1 MKLQG
6 LLSRVRYMTALAIAT
21 LAGVQTVHAQQEVQ
35 YSQYMF
41 NMLAVNPAYAGSRDV
56 LSMTGLYRQQ
66 WANISNV
73 NTASFTIDMPIKKE
87 KVGVGL
93 QVYNDQIGLFNNTG
107 IYASYAYRVKVTQ
120 KTTLSMGVQG
130 GVTNLY
136 GNLGSVVTA
145 YNASGVGQTGVDPT
159 FTGNISKWLPNVGVG
174 LYLSND
180 RGYIGLSAPTL
191 IQNAIKDVTGKIDTT
206 TNTQVSQ
213 ARQDRH
219 YFLMM
224 GFVVGLGRSLALKPS
239 ILVKATRD
247 AAALD
252 LNLNLW
258 IKDRIAIGGSW
269 RTNNGDFSS
278 VFSNNRGDAVVGLLE
293 IQATDQFRLGYSYDF
308 MLNGLTKAAGPTH
321 EAMLRYEF
329 GYRKAKILTPRYF

>member
-6 LLSRVRYMTALAIAT
+6 LLTRVRYMTALAIAT
-21 LAGVQTVHAQQEVQ
+21 LAGIQTVHAQQEVQ

-66 WANISNV
+66 WANISNA

-93 QVYNDQIGLFNNTG
+93 QAYRDQIGIFTNTG
-107 IYASYAYRVKVTQ
+107 LYGSYAYRVKVSQ
-120 KTTLSMGVQG
+120 RTTLSMGIQG
-130 GVTNLY
+130 GVNNLV
-136 GNLGSVVTA
+136 GDFRDIITA
-145 YNASGVGQTGVDPT
+145 YNTGGTGINNDPT
-159 FTGNISKWLPNVGVG
+159 FSGGINKWLPNVGVG

-191 IQNAIKDVTGKIDTT
+191 IQNVIGVTGKADST
-206 TNTQVSQ
+206 

-219 YFLMM
+219 YFLMA

-239 ILVKATRD
+239 FLVKATRD
-247 AAALD
+247 AAAFD
-252 LNLNLW
+252 FNLNLW

-269 RTNNGDFSS
+269 RTNNSNFKSP
-278 VFSNNRGDAVVGLLE
+278 FSNNGGDAVVGLLE
-293 IQATDQFRLGYSYDF
+293 IQLTDQFRLGYSYDF
-308 MLNGLTKAAGPTH
+308 MLNGLGKRAGATH

>member
-6 LLSRVRYMTALAIAT
+6 LLSRVRYMTALAFAT

-66 WANISNV
+66 WVGIEGAP
-73 NTASFTIDMPIKKE
+73 TTQSFTIDLPIKKE
-87 KVGVGL
+87 KVGIGF
-93 QVYNDQIGLFNNTG
+93 QAYNDQIGVFKNTG
-107 IYASYAYRVKVTQ
+107 VALSYAYRVKVSQ

-130 GVTNLY
+130 GVSNLL
-136 GNLGSVVTA
+136 GNL
-145 YNASGVGQTGVDPT
+145 TGVQRTLTGSDT
-159 FTGNISKWLPNVGVG
+159 DLAFTGDVSRWLPNVGVG

-180 RGYIGLSAPTL
+180 RGYIGLSVPTL
-191 IQNAIKDVTGKIDTT
+191 IQNRFRDGTGAADT
-206 TNTQVSQ
+206 VASS

-219 YFLMM
+219 YFLMA
-224 GFVVGLGRSLALKPS
+224 GFVIGLGRSLALKPS
-239 ILVKATRD
+239 FLVKATRD
-247 AAALD
+247 AAAID

-269 RTNNGDFSS
+269 RTNNKNFSS
-278 VFSNNRGDAVVGLLE
+278 PFGNLNGDAVIGMLE
-293 IQATDQFRLGYSYDF
+293 IQATDQFRLGYAYDF
-308 MLNGLTKAAGPTH
+308 ALNGFRGKQSGTH
-321 EAMLRYEF
+321 EVMLRYEF

>member
-1 MKLQG
+1 
-6 LLSRVRYMTALAIAT
+6 
-21 LAGVQTVHAQQEVQ
+21 
-35 YSQYMF
+35 
-41 NMLAVNPAYAGSRDV
+41 
-56 LSMTGLYRQQ
+56 
-66 WANISNV
+66 
-73 NTASFTIDMPIKKE
+73 
-87 KVGVGL
+87 
-93 QVYNDQIGLFNNTG
+93 
-107 IYASYAYRVKVTQ
+107 
-120 KTTLSMGVQG
+120 
-130 GVTNLY
+130 
-136 GNLGSVVTA
+136 VTA
-145 YNASGVGQTGVDPT
+145 YSSTGAPQTGIDPT

-191 IQNAIKDVTGKIDTT
+191 IQNVIGVTGKTDTT
-206 TNTQVSQ
+206 TNNTRVSQ
-213 ARQDRH
+213 GRQDRH

-239 ILVKATRD
+239 LLVKATRD

-278 VFSNNRGDAVVGLLE
+278 IFSNNKGDAVVGLLE

-308 MLNGLTKAAGPTH
+308 MLNGLGKRAGATH

>member
-6 LLSRVRYMTALAIAT
+6 LLSRVRYMSALAFAT
-21 LAGVQTVHAQQEVQ
+21 FAGVQTVHAQQEVQ

-41 NMLAVNPAYAGSRDV
+41 NMLAVNPSYAGSRDV

-66 WANISNV
+66 WVGIEGAP
-73 NTASFTIDMPIKKE
+73 TTQSFTIDLPIKKE
-87 KVGVGL
+87 KVGIGF
-93 QVYNDQIGLFNNTG
+93 QAYNDQIGIFKNTG
-107 IYASYAYRVKVTQ
+107 VALSYAYRVKVSQ

-130 GVTNLY
+130 GVVNLT
-136 GNLGSVVTA
+136 GNLLDVQRTL
-145 YNASGVGQTGVDPT
+145 SGTDT
-159 FTGNISKWLPNVGVG
+159 DAAFSGNISKWLPNVGLG

-191 IQNAIKDVTGKIDTT
+191 IQNRFRDGDATKSSDSV
-206 TNTQVSQ
+206 

-219 YFLMM
+219 YFLMA
-224 GFVVGLGRSLALKPS
+224 GFVIGLGRSLALKPS
-239 ILVKATRD
+239 FLVKATRD
-247 AAALD
+247 AAAID

-269 RTNNGDFSS
+269 RTNNSNFSS
-278 VFSNNRGDAVVGLLE
+278 QFGNLNGDALIGMLE
-293 IQATDQFRLGYSYDF
+293 IQATDQFRIGYAYDF
-308 MLNGLTKAAGPTH
+308 ALNGFRGKQSGTH